1 MKISNHLSHFQRIY
15 KLTISTYL
23 SCHEKVSDDGDD
35 IVDKDENEDDD
46 KYEDDDDGE
55 SF

>member
-35 IVDKDENEDDD
+35 IVNEDDD
-46 KYEDDDDGE
+46 VYEDDDDGE